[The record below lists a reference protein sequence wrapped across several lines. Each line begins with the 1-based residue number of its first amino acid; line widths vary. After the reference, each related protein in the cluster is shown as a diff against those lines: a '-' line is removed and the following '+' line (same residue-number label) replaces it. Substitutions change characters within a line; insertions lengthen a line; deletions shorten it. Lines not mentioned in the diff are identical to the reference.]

1 MLKKNEGAIK
11 IHQTVTNKTKREHK
25 TKNRNNTSIISN
37 LFFSETTWPIST
49 EVGPNYPDIFIK
61 F

>member
-1 MLKKNEGAIK
+1 
-11 IHQTVTNKTKREHK
+11 VTNKTKQK

-37 LFFSETTWPIST
+37 LFFSETTWLIST
-49 EVGPNYPDIFIK
+49 EVGPNHPDIFIK